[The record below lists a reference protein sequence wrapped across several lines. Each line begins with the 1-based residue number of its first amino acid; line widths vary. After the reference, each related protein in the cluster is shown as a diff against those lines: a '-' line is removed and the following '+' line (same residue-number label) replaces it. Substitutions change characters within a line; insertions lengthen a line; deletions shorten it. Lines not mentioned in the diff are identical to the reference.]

1 MSSPQSSLQQK
12 RLRRLEKLYGG
23 LKRSLVEIGFIFPG
37 SIVKRF
43 MPCGKP
49 SCRCA
54 TDVSKRHGPY
64 YEWTRK
70 LKGKTV
76 TVRLTAGQALRYED
90 WIRNRRKLKKILM
103 RMQAVSIQAAQ
114 TQTTTMLRH

>member
-1 MSSPQSSLQQK
+1 MSSQQSSLQQK
-12 RLRRLEKLYGG
+12 RLRRLEKIYGR
-23 LKRSLVEIGFIFPG
+23 LKQSLVGIGFIFPG
-37 SIVKRF
+37 SIVRRF

-54 TDVSKRHGPY
+54 TDVNKRHGPY

-70 LKGKTV
+70 LKGKTA
-76 TVRLTAGQALRYED
+76 TVRLTAKQARHYEN
-90 WIRNRRKLKKILM
+90 WIRNRRKLKKVLM

-114 TQTTTMLRH
+114 TQTTTTLRH

>member
-1 MSSPQSSLQQK
+1 
-12 RLRRLEKLYGG
+12 
-23 LKRSLVEIGFIFPG
+23 
-37 SIVKRF
+37 

-54 TDVSKRHGPY
+54 TDVTKRHGPY

-76 TVRLTAGQALRYED
+76 TVRLTAEQARRYED
-90 WIRNRRKLKKILM
+90 WIQNRRKLKKILM
-103 RMQAVSIQAAQ
+103 RMQTVSIQAAQ
-114 TQTTTMLRH
+114 TQPTTMSRH

>member
-1 MSSPQSSLQQK
+1 MK
-12 RLRRLEKLYGG
+12 KLYGR
-23 LKRSLVEIGFIFPG
+23 LKRSLVGIGFIFPG
-37 SIVKRF
+37 SIVRRF

-54 TDVSKRHGPY
+54 TDVAKRHGPY
-64 YEWTRK
+64 SEWTRK

-76 TVRLTAGQALRYED
+76 TVRLTAEHARRYKD
-90 WIRNRRKLKKILM
+90 WIQNRRKLKKILM

>member
-1 MSSPQSSLQQK
+1 M
-12 RLRRLEKLYGG
+12 EKLYGR
-23 LKRSLVEIGFIFPG
+23 LKRSLIGIGFIFPG
-37 SIVKRF
+37 SIVRRF

-49 SCRCA
+49 SCCCA
-54 TDVSKRHGPY
+54 TDVTKRHGPY

-76 TVRLTAGQALRYED
+76 TVRLTAEQARRYED
-90 WIRNRRKLKKILM
+90 WIQNRRKLKKILI